1 MHMKKLAIALIIG
14 LMSVVGLS
22 ARENSPWK
30 EIQTVL
36 IPQSVEIH
44 EGVTRSGNNKYW
56 IEVEGIKV
64 SIAPTNVSKFQKG
77 EVQLEL
83 VKWYRDDT
91 KEYKYSTRQ
100 VKGSS
105 SKKESKNINLSGV
118 FK

>member
-1 MHMKKLAIALIIG
+1 MKKIVLMLMLSLIS
-14 LMSVVGLS
+14 LVGFS
-22 ARENSPWK
+22 QKKDSPWR

-36 IPQSVEIH
+36 IPQNVEIH

-77 EVQLEL
+77 EVKLEL
-83 VKWYRDDT
+83 VKWQNTET
-91 KEYKYSTRQ
+91 KAYKYSTRQ

-105 SKKESKNINLSGV
+105 TKKESKNIDLGGL

>member
-1 MHMKKLAIALIIG
+1 
-14 LMSVVGLS
+14 MSVVGLS
-22 ARENSPWK
+22 ARENSPWR

-36 IPQSVEIH
+36 IPQNVEIF
-44 EGVTRSGNNKYW
+44 EGVTRNGNTKYW

-83 VKWYRDDT
+83 VKWQNTET
-91 KEYKYSTRQ
+91 KAYKYSTRQ
-100 VKGSS
+100 VSGSS
-105 SKKESKNINLSGV
+105 AKKESKNIDLGGL